1 MLLEFFS
8 LIWNGISSFTPTDDL
23 KTCRTVNSTNGRLRL
38 SHVEV
43 VGNANIVTGHS
54 CRVKG
59 NNNKIKGDNMMIIGN
74 YNEVYSNNCLIIGEE
89 NISYG
94 IDNFDGLRKVWLKKI
109 SPFHKPT
116 CMRSFPKHNNNDNYS
131 SSGRI
136 GRTQPIQY
144 NPTDPPFTIPYD
156 VYVGGLER
164 KKQKQKQH
172 NLSLLSRLE
181 GEDKKAAEN
190 QESCIICFQNERIVV
205 YNPCGHLKF
214 CIKCTKQLISDKAK
228 PKCPECRGV
237 VESVTRVNT

>member
-1 MLLEFFS
+1 M
-8 LIWNGISSFTPTDDL
+8 IWDGISSSIPTDDL

-59 NNNKIKGDNMMIIGN
+59 NNNKIKGDNMMIIGH
-74 YNEVYSNNCLIIGEE
+74 YNEVYGNNCLIIGES

-116 CMRSFPKHNNNDNYS
+116 CMRSNNNNYS
-131 SSGRI
+131 PCR
-136 GRTQPIQY
+136 RARK
-144 NPTDPPFTIPYD
+144 NPVLKTYRSTIND
-156 VYVGGLER
+156 VNEIYRWYFGSETVVTAD
-164 KKQKQKQH
+164 
-172 NLSLLSRLE
+172 LSRLQ

-190 QESCIICFQNERIVV
+190 QESCIICLENERVVV
-205 YNPCGHLKF
+205 YNYCGHLKF
-214 CIKCTKQLISDKAK
+214 CIKCTKQLFSDEIK
-228 PKCPECRGV
+228 PKCPMCREV
-237 VESVTRVNT
+237 IESATRVYT